1 MRQAKTSAV
10 ITFLENNVFLLFGVP
25 AVLISDNGPQFKS
38 KDFEKFLAKYNVQ
51 HWSLAA
57 YHPAPNP
64 TERAN
69 RVITTAIRASLEN
82 KSQKDWD
89 KGIQHIACAIR
100 NSVHS
105 STGYTPYFVNF
116 GKNMISSGDEY
127 ARLSAANDS
136 LDHFDP
142 PKLSDDV
149 THLYEAVR
157 INLRKAYE
165 RYTTN
170 YNLRSKREVSFEEGE
185 KVLKKNLFL
194 SDKSKDFT
202 AKLAPRYSE
211 ALVNKRVGT
220 NCYELR
226 DPTTDKL
233 LGVFHTSKLKKIGE
247 GKINKKVNKRLLIT

>member
-1 MRQAKTSAV
+1 MRQAKTPAL

-25 AVLISDNGPQFKS
+25 AVLISDNGPQFRAKE
-38 KDFEKFLAKYNVQ
+38 FQKFLTRYNVQ
-51 HWSLAA
+51 HWNLAA

-89 KGIQHIACAIR
+89 KGIQYIACALR
-100 NSVHS
+100 NSVHN

-127 ARLSAANDS
+127 VKLRATNAN
-136 LDHFDP
+136 LDLFEP
-142 PKLSDDV
+142 PTLSDEMK
-149 THLYEAVR
+149 HLYEAVR
-157 INLRKAYE
+157 INLRKAYD

-170 YNLRSKREVSFEEGE
+170 YNLRSRREISFEEGE
-185 KVLKKNLFL
+185 KVLKRNFFL

-211 ALVNKRVGT
+211 AQINKKVGT
-220 NCYELR
+220 NCYELK
-226 DPTTDKL
+226 DSSTNKI
-233 LGVFHTSKLKKIGE
+233 LGVFHTSKLKKVAE
-247 GKINKKVNKRLLIT
+247 GKK